1 MGSEMVLRLL
11 EKGHIVTGYNRTRAK
26 AARLVEKGMKLA
38 GTPRDVA
45 AAADFTFSMVTN
57 SAALE
62 SIVEGPDG
70 ILAGMA
76 PGKVLI
82 DMSTVSPAFSRS
94 VVAKV
99 RAKARHGGRSVSGVH
114 PLQRKLSVMVGVVK
128 TPSTALARSCM
139 TLVRKSRMSATAGL
153 RS

>member
-1 MGSEMVLRLL
+1 
-11 EKGHIVTGYNRTRAK
+11 
-26 AARLVEKGMKLA
+26 MKWA

-94 VVAKV
+94 VAAKGA
-99 RAKARHGGRSVSGVH
+99 RKGRRHG
-114 PLQRKLSVMVGVVK
+114 
-128 TPSTALARSCM
+128 
-139 TLVRKSRMSATAGL
+139 
-153 RS
+153 